1 MNSNSKLFS
10 VLSYFGFLW
19 VIGLVAAPQ
28 DSYVRFHVNQGL
40 VLFLL
45 EIVISAARFILG
57 FIPIIR
63 WFTGL
68 LTGLL
73 GIFTLVLFIMGVV
86 NAAQGKMKPLPIIG
100 GITIVH

>member
-57 FIPIIR
+57 LSR
-63 WFTGL
+63 SSVGL
-68 LTGLL
+68 QDCSQ
-73 GIFTLVLFIMGVV
+73 
-86 NAAQGKMKPLPIIG
+86 AC
-100 GITIVH
+100 